1 MQRTGI
7 SHFQEAANIKLR
19 DTRTI
24 NHTIQVLGPAIPYQ
38 ESNNLTHYNKENG
51 FVYTLKHCVDE
62 VSLIE
67 SYLMS
72 HIL

>member
-1 MQRTGI
+1 MLQTGI
-7 SHFQEAANIKLR
+7 NHFQEAANIKLR

-24 NHTIQVLGPAIPYQ
+24 NESCYTIFALGPAIPYQ

-67 SYLMS
+67 S
-72 HIL
+72 